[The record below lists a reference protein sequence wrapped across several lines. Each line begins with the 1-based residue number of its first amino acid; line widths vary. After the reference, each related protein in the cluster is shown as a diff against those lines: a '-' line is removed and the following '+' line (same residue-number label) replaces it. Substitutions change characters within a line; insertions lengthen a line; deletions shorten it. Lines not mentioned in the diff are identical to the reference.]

1 MLGNLTILK
10 GASNSSA
17 SNKAIN
23 EKIRHFKDSD
33 LKMNG
38 DLVDLINKKSDW
50 GKDEIIERQNA
61 FAEASDGIWSV
72 DKR

>member
-1 MLGNLTILK
+1 
-10 GASNSSA
+10 
-17 SNKAIN
+17 
-23 EKIRHFKDSD
+23 
-33 LKMNG
+33 MNG

-61 FAEASDGIWSV
+61 FAEASDSIWSV